1 MESPI
6 RSEATA
12 NRGPRVIPPVYLL
25 AAVVAMLALHRLA
38 PVRQL
43 IQWPWRWV
51 GLAVSAGGVLFGFS
65 AVALF
70 RRHRT
75 TLRPGQ
81 RSTQLVDGGP
91 FRVTRNPMYVGMTI
105 ALVGVALMLG
115 TATPWVVVPL
125 FVWLINR
132 NVIPLEERMLLGAFG
147 DEYARY
153 QARVRRWI

>member
-1 MESPI
+1 MESPTL
-6 RSEATA
+6 SQSTAT
-12 NRGPRVIPPVYLL
+12 RPLRVIPPVYLL
-25 AAVVAMLALHRLA
+25 AAVILMVLLHRFA

-51 GLAVSAGGVLFGFS
+51 GVAVIVGGLMFGFS

-81 RSTQLVDGGP
+81 ASTMLVDRGP
-91 FRVTRNPMYVGMTI
+91 FRVTRNPMYLGMTI
-105 ALVGVALMLG
+105 ALVGVALLLG
-115 TATPWVVVPL
+115 SATPWAVVPL
-125 FVWLINR
+125 FAWVINR

-147 DEYARY
+147 DDYARY